1 MAIIAHTSTHTAI
14 KDRRDPSRSSSPTS
28 LLKAGSTCLEFKAL
42 SRWVLKTSNSINAL
56 QKSNYVWFGQMDNL
70 KITVTLSL
78 RLYDRLFQQ
87 FPFQCFHHT
96 SEIAVQVF
104 LYSCYT
110 SSQPRILYDWQREK
124 IRSNRVPH
132 TFFLFFLFILALKI
146 NRLFQ
151 RVEGGLHVWQ
161 SY

>member
-14 KDRRDPSRSSSPTS
+14 KDCRDPSRSSSPTS
-28 LLKAGSTCLEFKAL
+28 LFKAGSTCLEFKAL

-110 SSQPRILYDWQREK
+110 SSQPRSQILYDWQREK
-124 IRSNRVPH
+124 VRSSRVPH
-132 TFFLFFLFILALKI
+132 TFFYFPYLF
-146 NRLFQ
+146 
-151 RVEGGLHVWQ
+151 LH
-161 SY
+161 